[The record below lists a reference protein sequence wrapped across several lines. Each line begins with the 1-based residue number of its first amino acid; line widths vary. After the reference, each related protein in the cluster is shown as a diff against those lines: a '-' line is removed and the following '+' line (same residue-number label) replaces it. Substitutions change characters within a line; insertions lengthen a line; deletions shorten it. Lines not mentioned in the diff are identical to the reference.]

1 MQSGGTR
8 ATAGTDLSYPGVRLC
23 QLPKLVPSLM
33 PTYILATGLLPPL
46 ARKSGLTGTKVGAR
60 IKPEPEPGLGLMADV
75 PKLKGNSQSQSRMQ
89 GLIVGL
95 SR

>member
-1 MQSGGTR
+1 MEVQE
-8 ATAGTDLSYPGVRLC
+8 
-23 QLPKLVPSLM
+23 
-33 PTYILATGLLPPL
+33 PPL
-46 ARKSGLTGTKVGAR
+46 GRIYPILGYGCVSCQNLYHLYANLHPGYWSTASPWPRKSGLTGTKVGAR

-89 GLIVGL
+89 GLIVWL